1 MVIAKKMIKGISHIT
16 IVVKDLEKSSKL
28 FCIGLGAKEI
38 YDSKNKNYSISREK
52 FFDLGGLWFVAME
65 GEPQEK
71 SYRHV
76 AFIVDEES
84 LKTYETKLAELGAT
98 IVPSRSRVEGEGKSL
113 YFYDY
118 DNNFFEL
125 HSGTLKERIK
135 NYKL

>member
-1 MVIAKKMIKGISHIT
+1 MIQGISHIT

-28 FCIGLGAKEI
+28 FCEGLGAEEI
-38 YDSKNKNYSISREK
+38 YDSKDKNFSISREK
-52 FFDLGGLWFVAME
+52 FFNLGGIWFVAME

-76 AFIVDEES
+76 AFKVDENS
-84 LKTYETKLAELGAT
+84 IKTYEKKLSKLGAT
-98 IVPSRSRVEGEGKSL
+98 IVPSRSRIQEEGSSL

-125 HSGTLKERIK
+125 HSGTLEDRLERYNLSVK
-135 NYKL
+135 KR